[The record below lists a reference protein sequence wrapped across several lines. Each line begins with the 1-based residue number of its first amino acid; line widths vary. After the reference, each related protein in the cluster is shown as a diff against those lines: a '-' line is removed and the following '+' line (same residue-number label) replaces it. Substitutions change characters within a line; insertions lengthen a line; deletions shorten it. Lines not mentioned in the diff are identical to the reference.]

1 MTLQI
6 EPKTTTRRG
15 LLMIAGAT
23 AATGGIAKVL
33 GTDAFAQTIAGKI
46 KAVGFDAF
54 TIFNPLSV
62 DAVIDEYFPGKGSQ
76 LATAWRVRIF
86 EYCWLRTLNQTYVD
100 FWQILDDALVF
111 VCKAA
116 KIELK
121 ADARDKFMDAFL
133 NLKPWPDS
141 IEALKSMRQAGI
153 RLAYVS
159 NLTPKILMTNSQS
172 AGISDLFEH
181 VLSTDRVKAYKP
193 DPRAYQMAEVAF
205 NLSRESIVFAAFG
218 GWDAAGA
225 KSFGLNTFWVNQVNA
240 PLEELG
246 VKPDAMGRTLLDLAR
261 YVTA

>member
-1 MTLQI
+1 MTFQI
-6 EPKTTTRRG
+6 EPKTTTRRD
-15 LLMIAGAT
+15 LLMIAGAA
-23 AATGGIAKVL
+23 AATGGVAKIL

-54 TIFNPLSV
+54 TIFSPLSV

-141 IEALKSMRQAGI
+141 IEALKSMQEFD
-153 RLAYVS
+153 L
-159 NLTPKILMTNSQS
+159 LTSQTS
-172 AGISDLFEH
+172 HPGYS
-181 VLSTDRVKAYKP
+181 
-193 DPRAYQMAEVAF
+193 
-205 NLSRESIVFAAFG
+205 
-218 GWDAAGA
+218 
-225 KSFGLNTFWVNQVNA
+225 
-240 PLEELG
+240 
-246 VKPDAMGRTLLDLAR
+246 
-261 YVTA
+261 